1 MIDETKGAADVRAQ
15 IEAVVV
21 GFKAR
26 AAERAEAR
34 QQAAMEAGVYLP
46 ATQPAP
52 VVWRSSAAAADWRAR
67 QAQPWPSGNADRFQG
82 RAVYG
87 IGWRS

>member
-1 MIDETKGAADVRAQ
+1 MIDEAKGAADVRAQ
-15 IEAVVV
+15 IEAVVAS
-21 GFKAR
+21 FRAR

-52 VVWRSSAAAADWRAR
+52 VWRSSAAAADWRAR
-67 QAQPWPSGNADRFQG
+67 QAQPWPSGCADRVGG

-87 IGWRS
+87 IGWKS